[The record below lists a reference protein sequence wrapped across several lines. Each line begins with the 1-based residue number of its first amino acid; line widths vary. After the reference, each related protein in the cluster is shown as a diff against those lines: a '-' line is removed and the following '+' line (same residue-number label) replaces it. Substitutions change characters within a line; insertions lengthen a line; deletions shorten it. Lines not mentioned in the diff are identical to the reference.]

1 MATVAAIVKNP
12 VMTAH
17 QKPRSVYPPDHPAEE
32 LRKAMKAKPSHMA
45 PTTKPKIRAIDA
57 LVREELNVRSHT
69 L

>member
-1 MATVAAIVKNP
+1 
-12 VMTAH
+12 
-17 QKPRSVYPPDHPAEE
+17 
-32 LRKAMKAKPSHMA
+32 MKAKPSQMA